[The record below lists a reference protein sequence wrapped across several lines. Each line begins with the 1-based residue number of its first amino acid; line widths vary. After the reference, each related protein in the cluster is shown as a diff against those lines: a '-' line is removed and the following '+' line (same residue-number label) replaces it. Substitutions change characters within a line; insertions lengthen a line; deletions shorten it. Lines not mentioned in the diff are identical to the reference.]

1 MDVPE
6 QLIKSPPHHLINMQQ
21 TKRGSATR
29 DNLSGYLFIFE
40 IFLQVSVGD
49 RELPFCNEDRDV
61 SDTTKDYIVNRT
73 RPTGSNNESDKI
85 LDAFETDQIAWIW
98 VILVICLFIN
108 YFFIFF

>member
-1 MDVPE
+1 
-6 QLIKSPPHHLINMQQ
+6 MQQ

-40 IFLQVSVGD
+40 IILQVSVGD

-73 RPTGSNNESDKI
+73 RPTGSNNEYDKI

-98 VILVICLFIN
+98 VFFYFLLILLFV
-108 YFFIFF
+108 FVF